1 VDVIGNVVCVGKKIE
16 KAGWKQSGIAISFM
30 ALGICGF
37 KGLVNHSSKGKR
49 SMVAM
54 LSSIELKV

>member
-1 VDVIGNVVCVGKKIE
+1 VDVIGIVVCVGKKIE

-37 KGLVNHSSKGKR
+37 KGLVNHGSKGNG
-49 SMVAM
+49 AWLPCFPL
-54 LSSIELKV
+54 LS